1 MRGAHLFELRLKV
14 GEPKKISWVS
24 RCICSIGLT
33 VSAPRRVRT
42 VLSRLNPMK
51 KGLRHAT
58 I

>member
-33 VSAPRRVRT
+33 VSAPRPVRN
-42 VLSRLNPMK
+42 VSRLNPMK

>member
-33 VSAPRRVRT
+33 VSAPRRVGAAASPQRVVST
-42 VLSRLNPMK
+42 
-51 KGLRHAT
+51 
-58 I
+58 